1 MPVFISYRHSER
13 LDAFIIN
20 ERLLLEG
27 IATHLEPFDASA
39 QQHPDDICTGLC
51 RHITDATHL
60 IAVVSPVTAAD
71 WWLPWQLGA
80 ATALHRRITLYQ
92 SGSGCL
98 PCYQK
103 KWPRMHHREHIELFV
118 RAYLDEGTF
127 CRAMVAGQRSAPAI
141 NRSNADFFHADLRAK
156 IRRGF

>member
-13 LDAFIIN
+13 LDAHIIN

-27 IATHLEPFDASA
+27 IVTRLELFDSA
-39 QQHPDDICTGLC
+39 QHSAEDPCISLC
-51 RHITDATHL
+51 HRLYNATHL

-80 ATALHRRITLYQ
+80 ATALHRRIALYQ

-98 PCYQK
+98 PCYQQR
-103 KWPRMHHREHIELFV
+103 WPRMHEREHLELFV
-118 RAYLDEGTF
+118 RAYQDDGMS
-127 CRAMVAGQRSAPAI
+127 CRASAEA
-141 NRSNADFFHADLRAK
+141 FHADLRAR

>member
-1 MPVFISYRHSER
+1 MPVFISYRHSDR

-27 IATHLEPFDASA
+27 IATHLALFDYSE
-39 QQHPDDICTGLC
+39 QQTTDDICTSLC
-51 RHITDATHL
+51 QQLGDASHL
-60 IAVVSPVTAAD
+60 IAVVSPATAAD

-92 SGSGCL
+92 AGSGCL
-98 PCYQK
+98 PCYQT
-103 KWPRMHHREHIELFV
+103 KWPRMHEREHIELFV
-118 RAYLDEGTF
+118 RAYHDEGTF
-127 CRAMVAGQRSAPAI
+127 ARALVTEHPERHAI
-141 NRSNADFFHADLRAK
+141 NRTNADFFHADLKTK